1 MNFDVKKEELKP
13 IYDNRKSFY
22 KKAYIEI
29 ISSWSEVHAKI
40 EKIKLYS
47 YNLLVCE
54 VNYYKDTTNRFYT
67 ICNEEFISQTTL
79 RHIKEFLM
87 QWFYCKEKTLTKKEI
102 LKNRTTKYN
111 VVQDVFLDLP
121 Y

>member
-1 MNFDVKKEELKP
+1 MNFDIKKEELKP

-22 KKAYIEI
+22 KKAYTEI
-29 ISSWSEVHAKI
+29 ISSWSETHAKI

-54 VNYYKDTTNRFYT
+54 VNYCEDTRNRNYT

-79 RHIKEFLM
+79 RHIKEFLQ
-87 QWFYCKEKTLTKKEI
+87 QWFYCKEKTLTKKDI
-102 LKNRTTKYN
+102 LKNRMLEYN
-111 VVQDVFLDLP
+111 VLQDDFIN
-121 Y
+121 

>member
-1 MNFDVKKEELKP
+1 MNFDIKKEELKP

-29 ISSWSEVHAKI
+29 ISSWSETRAKV

-54 VNYYKDTTNRFYT
+54 VNYHEDTTNRVYT

-79 RHIKEFLM
+79 RHIKEFLL
-87 QWFYCKEKTLTKKEI
+87 QWFYCKGKTLTKKDVLENC
-102 LKNRTTKYN
+102 KNTYN
-111 VVQDVFLDLP
+111 VVKDKFII
-121 Y
+121 